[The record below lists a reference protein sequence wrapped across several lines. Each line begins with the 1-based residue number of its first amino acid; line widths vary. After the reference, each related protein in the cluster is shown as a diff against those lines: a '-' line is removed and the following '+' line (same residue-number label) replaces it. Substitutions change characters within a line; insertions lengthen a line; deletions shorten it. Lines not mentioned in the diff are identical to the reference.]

1 MTGISLIAMALQP
14 HQLALFCTV
23 ALLVVT
29 AYFLLGSIPLL
40 VLKHDD
46 PVDSR
51 FIRSFYVTYYRIA
64 LVTASAATASY
75 ALASRPAFAAGA
87 AGIVVLTWVLRQ
99 RFIPRMDA
107 LGTQIR
113 ANAEVAIPGFRK
125 IHKLAILINLA
136 QLLGILGSLAAL

>member
-1 MTGISLIAMALQP
+1 MTLQP
-14 HQLALFCTV
+14 QQLALFCTV

-64 LVTASAATASY
+64 LVTATAATASY

-107 LGTQIR
+107 LGTQIH

-125 IHKLAILINLA
+125 IHKRAILINLA
-136 QLLGILGSLAAL
+136 QLLGILGSLGAL